1 MSSIWASIS
10 PEHTGAFV
18 SSELELVEHEKADP
32 EGHPTLKI
40 VAHRGYSGKY
50 PELSPLAFEKA
61 LELPIHGIECDV
73 RMSRD
78 GKVVVNHDA
87 TLDRTSDRIG
97 KLSALDWAEIKL
109 ADIGT
114 EKHPQ
119 QYPLLRML
127 FSTDVGELYL
137 RPIQRRELTD
147 AI

>member
-1 MSSIWASIS
+1 M
-10 PEHTGAFV
+10 
-18 SSELELVEHEKADP
+18 EHEKADLK
-32 EGHPTLKI
+32 GRPTLKI

-109 ADIGT
+109 ADIGS

-119 QYPLLRML
+119 QYPLLL
-127 FSTDVGELYL
+127 DELL
-137 RPIQRRELTD
+137 EMW
-147 AI
+147 